1 MNVMRK
7 IIQLISKLFSWLSNL
22 MKGNRRSALIV
33 GILSFL
39 GLGGEGARRYNK
51 SRKINKEAESIRN
64 AAIKKRDA
72 AFQNAESSLENLGR
86 LKISVAES
94 FEEYDA
100 VIARIINL
108 PKTKIPILSEAL
120 LPHLDTKEYKK
131 ISDGVRIAVD
141 AAAGASAGTLVG
153 IAMTGLGAVAL
164 APGLFLSGA
173 VVFAKGS
180 SLEKK
185 AYAKVK
191 QAKEVDKEADKLVEY
206 YSRLLNLTDELA
218 DGIGKVL
225 QMFLSHLHGIRILV
239 DANPSW
245 KSYSKAEQKTIT
257 NTAKLAYIL
266 KDLCEV
272 VPTTRTEKEDTQSPL
287 NEKGVKQAL
296 KEVDKQLKS
305 YAESI

>member
-1 MNVMRK
+1 M
-7 IIQLISKLFSWLSNL
+7 
-22 MKGNRRSALIV
+22 
-33 GILSFL
+33 
-39 GLGGEGARRYNK
+39 
-51 SRKINKEAESIRN
+51 
-64 AAIKKRDA
+64 
-72 AFQNAESSLENLGR
+72 GR

-131 ISDGVRIAVD
+131 ISDGVRVAVD

-153 IAMTGLGAVAL
+153 IAMTGLGTVAL
-164 APGLFLSGA
+164 APGLLLSGA

-206 YSRLLNLTDELA
+206 YSRLSNLTDELA

-266 KDLCEV
+266 KDICEV
-272 VPTTRTEKEDTQSPL
+272 VPTTKTEKEDTLSPL

-296 KEVDKQLKS
+296 KEIDKQLKS

>member
-22 MKGNRRSALIV
+22 MKGNRRSTLIV

-51 SRKINKEAESIRN
+51 SRKITKEAESIRN

-72 AFQNAESSLENLGR
+72 AFKNAESSLENLGR

-131 ISDGVRIAVD
+131 ISDGVRVAVD

-153 IAMTGLGAVAL
+153 IAMTGLGTVAL
-164 APGLFLSGA
+164 APGLLLSGA

-206 YSRLLNLTDELA
+206 YSRLSNLTDELA

-266 KDLCEV
+266 KDICEV
-272 VPTTRTEKEDTQSPL
+272 VPTTKTEKEDTLSPL

-296 KEVDKQLKS
+296 KEIDKQLKS

>member
-1 MNVMRK
+1 MRK

-72 AFQNAESSLENLGR
+72 AFQNAESSLENLGG

-191 QAKEVDKEADKLVEY
+191 QAKEADKLVEY
-206 YSRLLNLTDELA
+206 YSRLSNLTDELA
-218 DGIGKVL
+218 DRIGKVL